1 MLSDI
6 VEFYTSISEDLLKQ
20 ALEFAATY
28 TAVTEKEVDI
38 SLHSR
43 KSLLFAGE
51 KIMDKEM
58 ACLTSPWAVSM
69 AMKYANWW
77 EHLRRQR

>member
-6 VEFYTSISEDLLKQ
+6 VEFYTSISEELLKQ

-28 TAVTEKEVDI
+28 TAVAEKEVDI

-51 KIMDKEM
+51 K
-58 ACLTSPWAVSM
+58 SW
-69 AMKYANWW
+69 MK
-77 EHLRRQR
+77 